1 MTRKLFLLLVL
12 AIVIP
17 AQAHALS
24 KGYSRGASATGI
36 TTAGTT
42 CSCHGA
48 LTSSV
53 DTTILGPSTIL
64 AGATQTY
71 TAFIT
76 PLAGFLG
83 AGIGAALGSNPL
95 AGAALGDL
103 EANTRI
109 LNSTTS
115 TSRPMILPNLVHND
129 SALAQPDGNLA
140 DWSYDF
146 TLTAPMT
153 LGSIVIN
160 AAMLAFNGGVDGN
173 PGGDTGDLW
182 NFASR
187 SIQVVPEPSTIL
199 LLGTGIAG
207 LAALGRRRRP

>member
-24 KGYSRGASATGI
+24 KGYSRGAAADGT

-48 LTSSV
+48 LSPDVTV
-53 DTTILGPSTIL
+53 TITGLSTIM

-71 TAFIT
+71 TASIT
-76 PLAGFLG
+76 QVLNG

-95 AGAALGDL
+95 AGAALGDI

-115 TSRPMILPNLVHND
+115 STRPMSLPNLVHDD
-129 SALAQPDGNLA
+129 SALAQPGGNLA

-146 TLTAPMT
+146 TLTAPLT
-153 LGSIVIN
+153 LGTIVIN
-160 AAMLAFNGGVDGN
+160 AAMLAFDGS
-173 PGGDTGDLW
+173 PDATGDLW
-182 NFASR
+182 NFASL
-187 SIQVVPEPSTIL
+187 SVQVVPEPSTIL
-199 LLGTGIAG
+199 LLGTGMAG
-207 LAALGRRRRP
+207 LAAIGRRRP

>member
-24 KGYSRGASATGI
+24 KGYARGAAATGI

-48 LTSSV
+48 LSPDVTV
-53 DTTILGPSTIL
+53 TISGLSTIM

-71 TAFIT
+71 TASMT
-76 PLAGFLG
+76 QVLLG
-83 AGIGAALGSNPL
+83 AGIGVALGSNPL
-95 AGAALGDL
+95 AGAALGDI

-129 SALAQPDGNLA
+129 SALAPPDGNLA

-153 LGSIVIN
+153 LGTIVIN
-160 AAMLAFNGGVDGN
+160 AAMLAFNGDEGDG
-173 PGGDTGDLW
+173 PGDLW

-207 LAALGRRRRP
+207 LAALGRRRLP

>member
-48 LTSSV
+48 LSPDVTV
-53 DTTILGPSTIL
+53 TISGLSTIM

-71 TAFIT
+71 TASIT
-76 PLAGFLG
+76 QVLEG
-83 AGIGAALGSNPL
+83 AGIGVALGSNPL

-109 LNSTTS
+109 LNSS
-115 TSRPMILPNLVHND
+115 TGSTRPMSLPNLVHND
-129 SALAQPDGNLA
+129 SALAQPGGNLA

-153 LGSIVIN
+153 LGSIIIN
-160 AAMLAFNGGVDGN
+160 AAMAAYNNNGGSS
-173 PGGDTGDLW
+173 GDLW
-182 NFASR
+182 NFGSLTV
-187 SIQVVPEPSTIL
+187 QVTTEVVPEPSTIL
-199 LLGTGIAG
+199 LLGTGMAG
-207 LAALGRRRRP
+207 LAAIGRRRRP